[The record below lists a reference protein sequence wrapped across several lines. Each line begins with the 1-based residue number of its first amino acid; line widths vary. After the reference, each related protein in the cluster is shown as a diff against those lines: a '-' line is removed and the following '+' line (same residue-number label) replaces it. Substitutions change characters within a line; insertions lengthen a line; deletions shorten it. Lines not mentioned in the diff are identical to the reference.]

1 MSLKRENY
9 ELWWSKNLGKRSYL
23 HDGAEVD
30 APSLESFGTWMG
42 DSKSRDRVAVRSHFI
57 DQGTFLDVGC
67 GAAPEYEGLKRSK
80 PGLSYTGVDITPELV
95 EFNKLRGIECFEGT
109 ANSLPFESN
118 SYDVVHCR
126 HVVEHMS
133 NVISPL
139 NEFIRVA
146 SQKVYLVFFIG
157 PSILKSRFKLDN
169 EGTEGEVFH
178 NSYSKSEIKNI
189 LKSSEKVAKYKFI
202 KVPKPST
209 YLLEIDLK

>member
-1 MSLKRENY
+1 MTVKRENY

-30 APSLESFGTWMG
+30 APSLESFASWMG
-42 DSKSRDRVAVRSHFI
+42 DSQSRDRLAVRSHFI
-57 DQGTFLDVGC
+57 DQGKFLDVGC
-67 GAAPEYEGLKRSK
+67 GAAPEYEGLKRSN
-80 PGLSYTGVDITPELV
+80 PGLLYTGVDITPELV
-95 EFNKLRGIECFEGT
+95 DFNKSRGIDCFQGT
-109 ANSLPFESN
+109 ANSLPFESS

-133 NVISPL
+133 NVTSPL

-157 PSILKSRFKLDN
+157 PSIFKTRFKLDN
-169 EGTEGEVFH
+169 EGTDGEVFH
-178 NSYSKSEIKNI
+178 NSYSRREIKNI
-189 LKSSEKVAKYKFI
+189 LNSNKKVEKFEFI

-209 YLLEIDLK
+209 YLLEIDLI